1 MSILKVFLKL
11 YCLLPSFCEHP
22 SPVYLY
28 GIAFTYHILNISL
41 FLNPNHPPGQNGY
54 SDFFVNSKFF
64 RGCKPGSLKEKGV
77 LQRPPKPSTCK
88 AREFYYLAFNIQ
100 VRSEENSRF
109 NSFYYFKPCFI
120 TLFFFIRNDYFS
132 FKNIKEESF

>member
-54 SDFFVNSKFF
+54 SNIFLNSKFF
-64 RGCKPGSLKEKGV
+64 RGCKSGSLKGKGV
-77 LQRPPKPSTCK
+77 LQRPRNLPHVRLVNFTILLLIYKFAPKKT
-88 AREFYYLAFNIQ
+88 ADL
-100 VRSEENSRF
+100 
-109 NSFYYFKPCFI
+109 
-120 TLFFFIRNDYFS
+120 TLFIISNPAS
-132 FKNIKEESF
+132 